1 MKEVVK
7 VHLGDFE
14 KRKHLWFRMEVVS
27 YEYNLQH
34 NSITCLEKMQWI
46 QILIEGNTHVSDLK
60 EITVNIFGANE
71 AEGSMEEYGM
81 QDACSIAMF
90 SISVSKRCVA

>member
-1 MKEVVK
+1 
-7 VHLGDFE
+7 
-14 KRKHLWFRMEVVS
+14 
-27 YEYNLQH
+27 
-34 NSITCLEKMQWI
+34 MQWI

-90 SISVSKRCVA
+90 SISISKLCSIEGTQKYTIFLLLTAGPEVWEKERHPHRNVKNSSKRWCTSQL

>member
-1 MKEVVK
+1 M
-7 VHLGDFE
+7 
-14 KRKHLWFRMEVVS
+14 
-27 YEYNLQH
+27 
-34 NSITCLEKMQWI
+34 
-46 QILIEGNTHVSDLK
+46 EGNTHVSDLK